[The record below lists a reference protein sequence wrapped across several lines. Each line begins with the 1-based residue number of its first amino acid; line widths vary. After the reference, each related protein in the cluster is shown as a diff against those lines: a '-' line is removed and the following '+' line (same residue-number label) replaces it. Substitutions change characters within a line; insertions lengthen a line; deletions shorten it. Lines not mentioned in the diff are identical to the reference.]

1 MEEQWAGF
9 PGKVL
14 VFLDVTLLMID
25 MTNGKGN
32 LKTVKGVYTAEKLT
46 LTTRKGVYQAGL
58 TNKCN
63 KKNSSS

>member
-1 MEEQWAGF
+1 
-9 PGKVL
+9 
-14 VFLDVTLLMID
+14 MID